1 MEEMIHFDLGRHISK
16 PGDVSRYG
24 VMCSRALAI
33 VLQFELNDTDMH
45 TEHNR
50 PMKYQ
55 LLIPGIVIVLIAR
68 VMAQDVLLGTASLT
82 AQGDPAAQMAGTSPL
97 TEQGDLAA
105 KMVDGINDYLLRETA
120 QVARDRERFWHR
132 DFSTPEAYN
141 RSIEPNRRDLRR
153 IIGALDQTTPA
164 KALEFE
170 ASTNAPSLVGKG
182 KGYKIHAVRWPVFP
196 GVYAEGL
203 LLDPDSPPLARVV
216 ALPDADWQPEALAGL
231 MADLPPAAQFARR
244 LAENRCQVLVP
255 VLIDRK
261 DTWSGIPAFRMTNQP
276 HREWLYRMSF
286 EVGRH
291 IIGYEVEKVRAA
303 VDWCENASRSTPIAV
318 VGYGE
323 GGLVA
328 FYAAALDTRID
339 AVLVSGYFQPREQ
352 LWKEPIYRDVW
363 ALLREF
369 GDAEIASMIAPR
381 GLVVEAST
389 VPKVTGPPPA
399 TQQRRGAT
407 PNGALTTPAFEDV
420 QAEVERARPI
430 FASLKRSENLKL
442 IPAGGAA
449 GLPGSDAAL
458 SAVLGLAGIKTKLA
472 PPADPPENLRSNF
485 DPSERMHRQFD
496 QLVEHTQRLVRQSP
510 ARRTEFWSKADSSSP
525 ARWKAST
532 AFYRDYIWNEVI
544 GRMPAPNVPANPR
557 TRLIYDQPKFRGY
570 EVMLDVWPGV
580 FAYGILLIPK
590 DIRPGENRPVVVCQH
605 GLEDRPTG
613 LTDPNVD
620 NRTYHRYAA
629 RLAEEGFVV
638 YAPQNP
644 YIGQDRFRIIQ
655 RKGHPLKLS
664 LFSFIIGQ
672 HQRTLEWL
680 SGLPF
685 VDPGRIGFYGLS
697 YGGKTAMRVPPLLD
711 GYSLSICSAD
721 FNEWVWKNTS
731 IDAGYSYLLTQEYD
745 MIEFDF
751 ANVVN
756 YSDLASLMAPRPFMV
771 ERGHGDGVAP
781 DEWVAYEYAKVR
793 RFYDTKMRLP
803 DRTEMEV
810 FDGPHSINGQ
820 GTFVFLR
827 KHLRWPK

>member
-1 MEEMIHFDLGRHISK
+1 M
-16 PGDVSRYG
+16 
-24 VMCSRALAI
+24 RAK
-33 VLQFELNDTDMH
+33 
-45 TEHNR
+45 HNGLT
-50 PMKYQ
+50 KYQ
-55 LLIPGIVIVLIAR
+55 LLISGIVVAHIAWA
-68 VMAQDVLLGTASLT
+68 MAQDVLPGTASLT
-82 AQGDPAAQMAGTSPL
+82 AQGDPAAQMPGTAPL
-97 TEQGDLAA
+97 IEQGDLAA
-105 KMVDGINDYLLRETA
+105 QMVDGINDYLIRETA
-120 QVARDRERFWHR
+120 QVVRDRERFWQR

-153 IIGALDQTTPA
+153 IIGALDAAIPE
-164 KALEFE
+164 KALAFE
-170 ASTNAPSLVGKG
+170 ASTNTPSLVGKG

-203 LLDPDSPPLARVV
+203 FLDPDGPPLARVV
-216 ALPDADWQPEALAGL
+216 ALPDADWQPEAVAGL
-231 MADLPPAAQFARR
+231 TTDLPPAAQFARR

-255 VLIDRK
+255 VLIDRR

-276 HREWLYRMSF
+276 HREWIYRMSF

-303 VDWCENASRSTPIAV
+303 VDWFSGENASRSAPIAV
-318 VGYGE
+318 AGYGE

-328 FYAAALDTRID
+328 FYTAALDTRIA

-363 ALLREF
+363 ALLRGF

-381 GLVVEAST
+381 GLVVEASP
-389 VPKVTGPPPA
+389 VPKVIGPPPA
-399 TQQRRGAT
+399 TRQRRGAT

-420 QAEVERARPI
+420 QAEVERARAV
-430 FASLKRSENLKL
+430 FASLNRPENLKL

-449 GLPGSDAAL
+449 GWPGSDAAL
-458 SAVLGLAGIKTKLA
+458 SAVLSLAGVKTRLA
-472 PPADPPENLRSNF
+472 APAGSPENLRSNF

-510 ARRTEFWSKADSSSP
+510 ARRTEFWAKADASSP
-525 ARWKAST
+525 ERWKAST

-580 FAYGILLIPK
+580 FAYGIILIPK
-590 DIRPGENRPVVVCQH
+590 DMRPGENRPVVVCQH

-620 NRTYHRYAA
+620 NRTYHRFAV
-629 RLAEEGFVV
+629 RLAEEGFVA

-711 GYSLSICSAD
+711 GYALSICSAD

-731 IDAGYSYLLTQEYD
+731 IDASYSYLLTQEYD

-756 YSDLASLMAPRPFMV
+756 YSDLANLIAPRPFMV

-781 DEWVAYEYAKVR
+781 DEWVSYEYAKVR
-793 RFYDTKMRLP
+793 RFYNTKMRLP

-820 GTFVFLR
+820 GTFAFLR

>member
-1 MEEMIHFDLGRHISK
+1 
-16 PGDVSRYG
+16 
-24 VMCSRALAI
+24 
-33 VLQFELNDTDMH
+33 
-45 TEHNR
+45 
-50 PMKYQ
+50 MKYQ
-55 LLIPGIVIVLIAR
+55 LLISGIVITLLAW
-68 VMAQDVLLGTASLT
+68 VMGHDALPGTASLT
-82 AQGDPAAQMAGTSPL
+82 AQGDPAVQMSGTSLL
-97 TEQGDLAA
+97 TERGDLAA
-105 KMVDGINDYLLRETA
+105 RMVDGINDYLIRETA
-120 QVARDRERFWHR
+120 QAARDRERFWHR

-141 RSIEPNRRDLRR
+141 RSIEPNRRNLRR
-153 IIGALDQTTPA
+153 IIGALDQAMPA

-170 ASTNAPSLVGKG
+170 ASTKAPSLVGKG
-182 KGYKIHAVRWPVFP
+182 RGYKIHAVRWPVFP
-196 GVYAEGL
+196 DVYAEGL
-203 LLDPDSPPLARVV
+203 FLDPDGPPLARVV

-231 MADLPPAAQFARR
+231 TMDLPPAAQFARR

-276 HREWLYRMSF
+276 HREWIYRMSF

-291 IIGYEVEKVRAA
+291 IIGYEVEKVLAA
-303 VDWCENASRSTPIAV
+303 VDWFSSENASRSAPIV
-318 VGYGE
+318 VAGYGE

-328 FYAAALDTRID
+328 FYTAAVDLRIA

-352 LWKEPIYRDVW
+352 LWKEPIYRDLW

-381 GLVVEAST
+381 GLVVEASA
-389 VPKVTGPPPA
+389 VPKVTGPPTA

-407 PNGALTTPAFEDV
+407 PNGTLTTPAFEDV
-420 QAEVERARPI
+420 RAEVERARPVYT
-430 FASLKRSENLKL
+430 SLNRSENLKL
-442 IPAGGAA
+442 IPAGDEA
-449 GLPGSDAAL
+449 GLPGTNAAL
-458 SAVLGLAGIKTKLA
+458 SAVLGLAGVKTGLA
-472 PPADPPENLRSNF
+472 PPAAPPENLRTNF

-510 ARRTEFWSKADSSSP
+510 ARRTEFWAKADASSP
-525 ARWKAST
+525 ERWKAST
-532 AFYRDYIWNEVI
+532 DFYRDYIWNEVI

-580 FAYGILLIPK
+580 IAYGIILIPK

-620 NRTYHRYAA
+620 NRTYHRFAV
-629 RLAEEGFVV
+629 RLAEEGFVA

-711 GYSLSICSAD
+711 RYALSICSAD

-756 YSDLASLMAPRPFMV
+756 YSDLANLMAPRPFMV

-820 GTFVFLR
+820 GTFAFLR
-827 KHLRWPK
+827 KHLRWPN